1 MTTEE
6 TVRRIITEFLEPAE
20 GWNLT
25 TSFADLG
32 SDSLAMMELIMEVED
47 SFEIEVSDEIV
58 ETLQTPKDLIN
69 FLNKETS

>member
-6 TVRRIITEFLEPAE
+6 NVRRIIDTFLEPQQD
-20 GWNLT
+20 WSLT

-32 SDSLAMMELIMEVED
+32 SDSLAMMEVIMEVED
-47 SFEIEVSDEIV
+47 SFDIEVSDEIV

-69 FLNKETS
+69 FLDKE

>member
-6 TVRRIITEFLEPAE
+6 NVRRIVDEFLEPAK
-20 GWNLT
+20 GWSLT
-25 TSFADLG
+25 SSFADLG

-47 SFEIEVSDEIV
+47 SFGIEVSDEIF

-69 FLNKETS
+69 FLDKE

>member
-6 TVRRIITEFLEPAE
+6 NVRRIIDTFLEPKQ
-20 GWNLT
+20 GWSLT

-32 SDSLAMMELIMEVED
+32 SDSLAMMEVIMEVED
-47 SFEIEVSDEIV
+47 SFNIEISDEIV

-69 FLNKETS
+69 FLNKEGT

>member
-6 TVRRIITEFLEPAE
+6 TVRRIIDDFLEPKE
-20 GWNLT
+20 GWQLT
-25 TSFADLG
+25 STFADLG

-47 SFEIEVSDEIV
+47 SFGIEVSDEIV

-69 FLNKETS
+69 FLNKE

>member
-6 TVRRIITEFLEPAE
+6 NVRRIMDEFLEPPE
-20 GWNLT
+20 GWSLT

-32 SDSLAMMELIMEVED
+32 SDSLAMMEVIMEVED
-47 SFEIEVSDEIV
+47 SFGIEVSDEIV

-69 FLNKETS
+69 FLDKE